1 MTVRPAGRRSLGHAR
16 RSRTIKRASAGLSSV
31 RAGAALAMLVS
42 AAAIYGVAASSAFG
56 FSRLTID
63 GERFTSEEAVRDQLA
78 VSSGANLFGLSTEA
92 LAARIRSLPTVADA
106 SVTVGLPDTLSV
118 SLVERVPL
126 LVWRVGDRGYLVDR
140 DGTLFAQVGDPAPGD
155 AANLARLDDRRAS
168 AAGLT
173 VGSRLDAVDLD
184 AATRIGSLT
193 PADVGSSAPNL
204 RLSVTDQNGYVVR
217 SGADDG
223 WTAIFGFYT
232 PTLRTPE
239 LIPGQVRLLR
249 SKLAEA
255 GESTIERV
263 VLASDTDGTYIPK
276 RTPEPSPEPSPEE
289 EP

>member
-1 MTVRPAGRRSLGHAR
+1 MTTRPAGRRSVGHAR
-16 RSRTIKRASAGLSSV
+16 RSRSIKRASAGLSSV

-42 AAAIYGVAASSAFG
+42 AATIYGVAASSAFG
-56 FSRLTID
+56 LSQLTVE
-63 GERFTSEEAVRDQLA
+63 GERFTAEEAVRDQLA
-78 VSSGANLFGLSTEA
+78 VPSGANLFGLSTET
-92 LAARIRSLPTVADA
+92 LAARVRSLPTVADA

-118 SLVERVPL
+118 TLVERVPL
-126 LVWRVGDRGYLVDR
+126 LVWRVGERDYLVDR
-140 DGTLFAQVGDPAPGD
+140 DGTLFAQVGTPAPGD
-155 AANLARLDDRRAS
+155 AASLPRLEDRRAS

-173 VGSRLDAVDLD
+173 VGSRLEPVDLD
-184 AATRIGSLT
+184 AATRIGSLK
-193 PADVGSSAPNL
+193 PADVGSSAPTL
-204 RLSVTDQNGYVVR
+204 RLLVTDQNGFVVR
-217 SGADDG
+217 SGAEGG

-232 PTLRTPE
+232 PTLRTPA

-276 RTPEPSPEPSPEE
+276 RKSEPSDEASPTE